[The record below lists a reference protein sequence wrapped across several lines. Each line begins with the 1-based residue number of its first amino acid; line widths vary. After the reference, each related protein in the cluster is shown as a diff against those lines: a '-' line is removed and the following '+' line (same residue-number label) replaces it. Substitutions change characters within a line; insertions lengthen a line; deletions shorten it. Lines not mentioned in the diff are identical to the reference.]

1 MSKND
6 EPTSF
11 YIKIS
16 FTKIPENSGTT
27 KYKVVLEFY
36 LLRLVKYING
46 NSRM

>member
-1 MSKND
+1 MNLPHSISK
-6 EPTSF
+6 SHLR
-11 YIKIS
+11 
-16 FTKIPENSGTT
+16 KIPENSGTT